1 MSDDEDKAEMDKARA
16 EIDEKYEKLLAA
28 ATGNDTNNL
37 EIETDEIT
45 ESESE
50 NQKPSTINIV
60 DMMLGKSSAKTLDS
74 ETMILESQKRIWRA
88 VKQGGAEYYG
98 IISESDE
105 FLRAH
110 VNEKIPMAVMFV
122 DLVGSTDMS
131 LSLPEEKVAMIVSS
145 FAQEMAIAV
154 KQHNGFTLKFVGDA
168 VIGYFIHKSALMAS
182 DNAISCAQNM
192 IKIIEEGINPILN
205 NYDYPDLFI
214 KIGIDYGESMVMR
227 YGKDKDRAHVDLLG
241 PVMNIAAKVQNKA
254 RPQQIMIGEDVFN
267 KIHPTTQKNFEL
279 KVWDKDSWNYRNR
292 HTGKLYPVYASKT
305 KR

>member
-1 MSDDEDKAEMDKARA
+1 MTDDDDARA
-16 EIDEKYEKLLAA
+16 EIEKKYEKLLAA
-28 ATGNDTNNL
+28 ATGTDNDSIETESDK
-37 EIETDEIT
+37 EIETEP
-45 ESESE
+45 EY
-50 NQKPSTINIV
+50 QKPSTSSIV
-60 DMMLGKSSAKTLDS
+60 DMMLGKSSKGTLDS
-74 ETMILESQKRIWRA
+74 ETMILETQKRIWRA
-88 VKQGGAEYYG
+88 IKQGGVEYYG
-98 IISESDE
+98 IVSESDE
-105 FLRAH
+105 FLREH

-154 KQHNGFTLKFVGDA
+154 KQHSGYTLKFVGDA

-182 DNAISCAQNM
+182 DNAISCAQTM
-192 IKIIEEGINPILN
+192 IKIIEDGINPILN

-214 KIGIDYGESMVMR
+214 KIGVDYGESMVMR
-227 YGKDKDRAHVDLLG
+227 YGNDKIRSHVDLLG

-254 RPQQIMIGEDVFN
+254 KPQQIMIGEDIFN

-279 KVWDKDSWNYRNR
+279 KVWDEGGWNYRNR

-305 KR
+305 KL

>member
-1 MSDDEDKAEMDKARA
+1 MSDDDEARA
-16 EIDEKYEKLLAA
+16 EIDKKYEKLLAA
-28 ATGNDTNNL
+28 ATGNESNNI
-37 EIETDEIT
+37 EIETDKEPEIGK
-45 ESESE
+45 EPEY
-50 NQKPSTINIV
+50 QMPSTSNIV
-60 DMMLGKSSAKTLDS
+60 DMMLGKRSGETLDS
-74 ETMILESQKRIWRA
+74 ETMILETQKRIWKA
-88 VKQGGAEYYG
+88 IKQGGAEYYG

-105 FLRAH
+105 FLREH

-154 KQHNGFTLKFVGDA
+154 KQHNGYTLKFVGDA

-205 NYDYPDLFI
+205 NYDYPDLYI

-227 YGKDKDRAHVDLLG
+227 YGKDKARAHVDLLG

-254 RPQQIMIGEDVFN
+254 KPQQIMIGEDIFN

-292 HTGKLYPVYASKT
+292 QTGKLYPVYESKS
-305 KR
+305 KL

>member
-60 DMMLGKSSAKTLDS
+60 DMMLGKSSTKTLDS
-74 ETMILESQKRIWRA
+74 ETMILETQKRIWRA

-154 KQHNGFTLKFVGDA
+154 KQHNGFTLKVVGDD

>member
-74 ETMILESQKRIWRA
+74 ETMILETQKRIWRA

-205 NYDYPDLFI
+205 NYDYPDLYI

>member
-37 EIETDEIT
+37 EIESDEIT
-45 ESESE
+45 ESESA

-60 DMMLGKSSAKTLDS
+60 DMMLGKNSAKTLDS
-74 ETMILESQKRIWRA
+74 ETMILETQKRIWKA
-88 VKQGGAEYYG
+88 VKQGGAENNG

-145 FAQEMAIAV
+145 FAQEMAISV
-154 KQHNGFTLKFVGDA
+154 KQHDGFTLKFVGDA

>member
-37 EIETDEIT
+37 EIESDEIT
-45 ESESE
+45 ESESA
-50 NQKPSTINIV
+50 NQKPSTTNIV
-60 DMMLGKSSAKTLDS
+60 DMMLGKNSAKTLDS
-74 ETMILESQKRIWRA
+74 ETMILETQKRIWKA

-145 FAQEMAIAV
+145 FAQEMAISV
-154 KQHNGFTLKFVGDA
+154 KQHDGFTLKFVGDA

-205 NYDYPDLFI
+205 NYDYPDLYI

>member
-1 MSDDEDKAEMDKARA
+1 MSDDETRA
-16 EIDEKYEKLLAA
+16 EIDKKYEKLLAA
-28 ATGNDTNNL
+28 ATGSNINNT
-37 EIETDEIT
+37 ETDDDKET
-45 ESESE
+45 ESEPE
-50 NQKPSTINIV
+50 YQKPSTTNIV

-74 ETMILESQKRIWRA
+74 ETMILETQKRIWA
-88 VKQGGAEYYG
+88 AIKQGGAEYYV

-105 FLRAH
+105 FLREH

-145 FAQEMAIAV
+145 FAQEMAISV
-154 KQHNGFTLKFVGDA
+154 KQHSGYTLKFVGDA

-182 DNAISCAQNM
+182 DNAISCAQTM
-192 IKIIEEGINPILN
+192 IKIIEDGINPILN

-214 KIGIDYGESMVMR
+214 KIGVDYGESMVMR
-227 YGKDKDRAHVDLLG
+227 YGNDKMRSHVDLLG

-254 RPQQIMIGEDVFN
+254 KPQQIMIGEDIFN
-267 KIHPTTQKNFEL
+267 KIHPSTQKTFEL
-279 KVWDKDSWNYRNR
+279 KVWDEGSWNYRNR

-305 KR
+305 KL

>member
-1 MSDDEDKAEMDKARA
+1 MSDDDEARA
-16 EIDEKYEKLLAA
+16 EIDKKYEKLLAA
-28 ATGNDTNNL
+28 ATGNESNNI
-37 EIETDEIT
+37 EIETDKEPEIGK
-45 ESESE
+45 EPEY
-50 NQKPSTINIV
+50 QMPSTSNIV
-60 DMMLGKSSAKTLDS
+60 DMMLGKRSGETLDS
-74 ETMILESQKRIWRA
+74 ETMILETQKRIWKA
-88 VKQGGAEYYG
+88 IKQGGAEYYG

-105 FLRAH
+105 FLREH

-154 KQHNGFTLKFVGDA
+154 KQHNGYTLKFVGDA